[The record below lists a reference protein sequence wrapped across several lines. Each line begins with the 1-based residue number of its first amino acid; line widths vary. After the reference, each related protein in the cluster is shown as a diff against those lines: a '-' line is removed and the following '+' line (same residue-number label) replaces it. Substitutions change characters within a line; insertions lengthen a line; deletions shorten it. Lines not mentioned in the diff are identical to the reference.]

1 MSLRIC
7 DTSPQVPQL
16 QTWDAAKLRQ
26 ASQHSTKWL
35 PKGNWIQD
43 PVATSQHLPANPQAS
58 DGQIGICLFYP
69 TNIKKE
75 NVGVWTHSHQL
86 WLPGKPCAWRS
97 FLRPSPPASRHQ
109 EQQTTTWCEILVHRC
124 PNNQRHPVVLDSFGF
139 AQLQLILQSVSDF
152 ASYASSECKLRHC
165 PTKRRCNYH
174 PTPRG
179 PTISQKRFTFGPQRL
194 GWYFWQK
201 REQVTIGRP
210 SFGIECYWDT
220 SC

>member
-1 MSLRIC
+1 MCLEIFSASVSTC
-7 DTSPQVPQL
+7 D
-16 QTWDAAKLRQ
+16 
-26 ASQHSTKWL
+26 
-35 PKGNWIQD
+35 G
-43 PVATSQHLPANPQAS
+43 
-58 DGQIGICLFYP
+58 
-69 TNIKKE
+69 IKK
-75 NVGVWTHSHQL
+75 
-86 WLPGKPCAWRS
+86 
-97 FLRPSPPASRHQ
+97 
-109 EQQTTTWCEILVHRC
+109 QQTTTWCEILVHRC

-194 GWYFWQK
+194 GWYFWRK

-220 SC
+220 SCSARTIYTRCIQVWNWN

>member
-97 FLRPSPPASRHQ
+97 FLRPSPPVTASKNSK
-109 EQQTTTWCEILVHRC
+109 QQLDAKSWCIAAQTIRGILSFWILLGLRSCSWSYNLFRILLAMHLQNANC
-124 PNNQRHPVVLDSFGF
+124 QTATLPNQT
-139 AQLQLILQSVSDF
+139 AM
-152 ASYASSECKLRHC
+152 
-165 PTKRRCNYH
+165 
-174 PTPRG
+174 
-179 PTISQKRFTFGPQRL
+179 
-194 GWYFWQK
+194 
-201 REQVTIGRP
+201 
-210 SFGIECYWDT
+210 
-220 SC
+220 